1 MSKMVSKYTASFDY
15 FHKTLIISSAS
26 NGTISIPLF
35 ATVIGALAGIARA
48 SFSFAFWITAD
59 IVMSARSKLNSI
71 GSKIS
76 KALMNNKINHEDFET
91 IIKEE

>member
-35 ATVIGALAGIARA
+35 ATVIGALAGIARV

-59 IVMSARSKLNSI
+59 IVKKMLKTTQIKTKSIMKLLCQLGVN
-71 GSKIS
+71 
-76 KALMNNKINHEDFET
+76 
-91 IIKEE
+91 

>member
-1 MSKMVSKYTASFDY
+1 MSKMISKYTASFDY
-15 FHKTLIISSAS
+15 FRKTLIISSAS

-59 IVMSARSKLNSI
+59 IVKKMLKTTQIKTKSIMKLLCQLGVN
-71 GSKIS
+71 
-76 KALMNNKINHEDFET
+76 
-91 IIKEE
+91 

>member
-35 ATVIGALAGIARA
+35 ATVIGALAGIARV
-48 SFSFAFWITAD
+48 SFSFAF
-59 IVMSARSKLNSI
+59 
-71 GSKIS
+71 
-76 KALMNNKINHEDFET
+76 
-91 IIKEE
+91 

>member
-48 SFSFAFWITAD
+48 SFSFAFWITAE
-59 IVMSARSKLNSI
+59 IVKKMLKTTQIKTKSVMKLLCQLGVN
-71 GSKIS
+71 
-76 KALMNNKINHEDFET
+76 
-91 IIKEE
+91 

>member
-59 IVMSARSKLNSI
+59 IVKKMLKTTQIKTKSIMKLLCQLGVN
-71 GSKIS
+71 
-76 KALMNNKINHEDFET
+76 
-91 IIKEE
+91 